1 MLIVGFGSSSCSAK
15 KGQPVFP
22 VHGKVFFD
30 GEPATGALV
39 IFHPVNHH
47 DPEEGKPR
55 AVVEKDGS
63 FAVTTYAAG
72 DGAPAGEYAVSIRW
86 KTKTVKHP
94 TRKGFPMKVATNFP
108 ERYQDPKTSR
118 LVVRIQEGSNE
129 LPPFDLAD

>member
-39 IFHPVNHH
+39 IFHPVNHP

-55 AVVEKDGS
+55 AVVEEDGS
-63 FAVTTYAAG
+63 FAVSTYAAG
-72 DGAPAGEYAVSIRW
+72 DGAPAGEYAVSIHW

-94 TRKGFPMKVATNFP
+94 TRKGFPKKVATNFP
-108 ERYQDPKTSR
+108 ERYQDPKTSG

-129 LPPFDLAD
+129 LPPFELAD